1 VKVLVVIGAALGALL
16 LAVAGILVLFS
27 LAMLGAEATDREP
40 RTASQRAVDD
50 IPVELVAVYQQAARA
65 CEMRWAILA
74 AIGKVESDHGR
85 SSLLG
90 VRSGT
95 NAAGA
100 MGPMQFLART
110 WEAYGV
116 DGDDDG
122 TTDVYDLVDAIWGA
136 AAYLCANGAGDAER
150 LPGAIWNYNHAEWY
164 VEEVLAVAAGY
175 EAVSTG
181 ADARTLVEHPNLS
194 LTPQARRDLL
204 DAVIDQRVVDF
215 LAWAVERHTI
225 SVSALKT
232 GHDMYVAGT
241 SRISN
246 HWYGRGLDIYAIDGD
261 LVSAR
266 SSAARGFAVE
276 ASGLPPAARPD
287 EIGLPWRD
295 LTTGDG
301 VFSDPTHQDHLH
313 FGWSSK
319 ALSSEN
325 LGFVSLAKT
334 SLHQ

>member
-1 VKVLVVIGAALGALL
+1 MRVLVVIGAALGALL
-16 LAVAGILVLFS
+16 LAVAGTLVLFS
-27 LAMLGAEATDREP
+27 LAMLGAEASDRQP
-40 RTASQRAVDD
+40 PTASQRAVDD

-65 CEMRWAILA
+65 CEMRWAVLA

-85 SSLLG
+85 SSLVG

-110 WEAYGV
+110 WAAYGV

-136 AAYLCANGAGDAER
+136 AAYLCANGAGDGER
-150 LPGAIWNYNHAEWY
+150 LRGAIWNYNHAEWY

-246 HWYGRGLDIYAIDGD
+246 HWYGRGLDIYAVDGEI
-261 LVSAR
+261 VTAR
-266 SSAARGFAVE
+266 SGAARGFAVE
-276 ASGLPPAARPD
+276 ALQLVKPAPPS
-287 EIGLPWRD
+287 EIGVPWMD
-295 LTTGDG
+295 LSSGPR
-301 VFSDPTHQDHLH
+301 VFSDGAHEDHLH
-313 FGWSSK
+313 FAWNDKGIR
-319 ALSSEN
+319 
-325 LGFVSLAKT
+325 G
-334 SLHQ
+334 